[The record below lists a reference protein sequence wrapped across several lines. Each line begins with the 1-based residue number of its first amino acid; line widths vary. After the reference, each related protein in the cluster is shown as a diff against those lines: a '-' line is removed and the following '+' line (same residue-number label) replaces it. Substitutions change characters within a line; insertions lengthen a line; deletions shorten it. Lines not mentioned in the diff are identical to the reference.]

1 MMDIFRHLDN
11 HVNTLKSEK
20 EFLVKQLQLI
30 KTKTYSHQGLQD
42 KQIVFCEVDT
52 QTESNEEFSLCI
64 LNESLSSRN
73 KELEEE
79 IANLRERIK
88 LEVTQTG
95 GNLLSNIQWQGKL
108 DLNEKELQEMKRVNA
123 KLDDRNLELH
133 YKNKNLEKTV
143 FDLQKNITERDAT
156 MTDLEQKVSQLVEQN
171 EISVNKKE
179 EKKIYLEELKKQ
191 IQNKE
196 SELSDFKQNMETH
209 LKKMKNELSLE
220 AVNFQ
225 NEKLKTKDMGNK
237 VLQLEE
243 QISDLKIMNNK
254 LETVIEINETTA
266 TQEKVKLQEIIVGK
280 SNDYGKTI
288 YTYV

>member
-20 EFLVKQLQLI
+20 EFLARQLQRI
-30 KTKTYSHQGLQD
+30 ERKTYSHQGLQD

-88 LEVTQTG
+88 LEATQTG
-95 GNLLSNIQWQGKL
+95 GNLLSNIQLQGKL
-108 DLNEKELQEMKRVNA
+108 DLNEKKLQEMKLVNA

-133 YKNKNLEKTV
+133 CKNTTLEKTV